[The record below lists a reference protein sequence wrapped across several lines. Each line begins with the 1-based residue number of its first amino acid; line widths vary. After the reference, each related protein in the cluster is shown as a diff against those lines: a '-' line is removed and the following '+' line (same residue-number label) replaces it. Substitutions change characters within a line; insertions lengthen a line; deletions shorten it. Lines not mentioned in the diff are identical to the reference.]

1 METLF
6 DKGMAE
12 PEQPERA
19 ASSTRQPLTA
29 DDVRQMMIDLVE
41 ALSGAAELPYDSE
54 ELRKHKAMFPIMA
67 QWLPKSEGDA
77 LVEQFDAA
85 WRQRGLATA

>member
-19 ASSTRQPLTA
+19 APSTRQPLTA

-41 ALSGAAELPYDSE
+41 ALSGAAELPYNSE
-54 ELRKHKAMFPIMA
+54 ELRKHRAMFPIMA